1 MYKKFFSLRESPFNV
16 NPDPRYL
23 FLTAG
28 IQEALA
34 SLAYGI
40 RARKGILLLTGEAG
54 TGKTTLLNMVLDWLR
69 QNRAATAFIF
79 NTHLTTAEL
88 FDSLIAD
95 LGVPCESH
103 SKSEI
108 LIRLNCWL
116 LDRYS
121 KGQTAVLIVDEAQ
134 GLSDQLLE
142 EIRFLTN
149 LETSTEKLLQ
159 VVLSGQPELEEKLR
173 QPHLRQLRQ
182 RITVRCRTN
191 PLSLEETQGYITER
205 LRIAGATNGRIFS
218 PEAIESI
225 HRHSK
230 GIPRVINV
238 LCEHALINAFA
249 DQESTVTA
257 AQVEGVAREFELESM
272 PSAAAPS
279 SPSAEECLSSVGK
292 VLRDLSTILEQMR
305 QPAPLAIASGKENHE
320 SYS

>member
-1 MYKKFFSLRESPFNV
+1 MYEKFFGLRESPFRV

-23 FLTAG
+23 FLTPG

-40 RARKGILLLTGEAG
+40 RGRRGIILLTGEVG

-88 FDSLIAD
+88 FECLMGD
-95 LGVPCESH
+95 LGISCESR
-103 SKSEI
+103 SKSEV
-108 LIRLNCWL
+108 LMRLNRWL
-116 LDRYS
+116 LERYS
-121 KGQTAVLIVDEAQ
+121 NGQTAVLIVDEAQ
-134 GLSDQLLE
+134 SLSDEALE

-159 VVLSGQPELEEKLR
+159 VVLSGQPELEERLR

-191 PLSLEETQGYITER
+191 PLSLEETQGYIAER
-205 LRIAGATNGRIFS
+205 LRIAGASNGPIFS
-218 PEAIESI
+218 PEAVEGIY
-225 HRHSK
+225 RHAR

-238 LCEHALINAFA
+238 LCEHALISAFA
-249 DQESTVTA
+249 DQEKMVTLA
-257 AQVEGVAREFELESM
+257 HVEGVAHEFELDRPIAP
-272 PSAAAPS
+272 PSTNS
-279 SPSAEECLSSVGK
+279 ENLTSVEK
-292 VLRDLSTILEQMR
+292 VLRDLSTVLERMR
-305 QPAPLAIASGKENHE
+305 QPVSVGVGSGKE
-320 SYS
+320 SYEPYP